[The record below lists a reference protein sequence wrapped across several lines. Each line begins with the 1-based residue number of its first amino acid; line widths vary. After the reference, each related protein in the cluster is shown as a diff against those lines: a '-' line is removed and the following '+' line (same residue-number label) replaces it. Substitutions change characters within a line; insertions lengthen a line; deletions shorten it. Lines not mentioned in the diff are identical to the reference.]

1 MFLFH
6 DREDP
11 PGWVP
16 VQWLKPKIL
25 TDFHTSDYVCLR
37 AFVISSLRQTKQAL
51 GLDPVCGLIVNAAIL
66 IERNVADRSGTCSYV
81 PTEGDVVF
89 WRYPWGTSAR
99 Y

>member
-1 MFLFH
+1 MIEKTRLGG
-6 DREDP
+6 P
-11 PGWVP
+11 SAV
-16 VQWLKPKIL
+16 
-25 TDFHTSDYVCLR
+25 
-37 AFVISSLRQTKQAL
+37 AQTKNSYRFSHS
-51 GLDPVCGLIVNAAIL
+51 GLRVSESFCYQFTAIDEASPGTGPSVRPYRLNAAIL

>member
-16 VQWLKPKIL
+16 VQWFKPKIL

-37 AFVISSLRQTKQAL
+37 AFCYQFTAIDEASLGTGPCVRPYSQRCHPHREERGRQ
-51 GLDPVCGLIVNAAIL
+51 
-66 IERNVADRSGTCSYV
+66 ERNLQLCSDR
-81 PTEGDVVF
+81 
-89 WRYPWGTSAR
+89 R
-99 Y
+99 